1 VYYAQKITIFIA
13 LQNLKMSLLLSDLM
27 AFLMKHELEEIVP
40 MNKRKFLFVPFL
52 IIATLIGQDDNKE
65 KFHFEFETDS
75 IELRIGESKEITIKL
90 LDESGKLAQ
99 NKFYVFGQRKALS
112 VSPRISDSTG
122 VATVTLKAHKPGRL
136 SVSTQTITVKRDD
149 RVRDKLAV
157 NVPFPPID
165 HIVFNQTPSKLY
177 TKTSTSFSVEV
188 IDEAGLTRENADVKL
203 KSSNTAVADFDIFG
217 NLETKRIGRVTVSA
231 TAEGV
236 TEQFNVRVVKNP
248 VRSVTLSAEKDEI
261 RTGDVLA
268 LNAKA
273 FNRSDRAIDDAPITY
288 TYIGQADYGKFGLPA
303 AGLVT
308 DDGRFVAETAGLYT
322 LIASSGGYS
331 AQKTIKVVPR
341 NVQKKAKL
349 VGHGLISDVLTSDLW
364 VWAGVDQHEGK
375 DFAVTGTW
383 GSNGE
388 AYFWD
393 VTNPD
398 SMIIIDTITVDART
412 VNDVKISEDGR
423 VGVIT
428 REGASNRK
436 NGFVVLDVTDPYNVT
451 ISAEYND
458 DMTGG
463 VHNVFIYENHIYA
476 VNNGRKYD
484 IINIDDPSNPF
495 RVGVYE
501 MDTPGHSIHDVW
513 IENGIAYS
521 SNWSDGV
528 VAVDIGAMKFDEA
541 DRSNTQF
548 NPLLAKAGQG
558 SPSNPIKL
566 AEMGDPNGLNHAAF
580 PFLSKSTGNFYIVGG
595 DETFPWGV
603 RATRGEPSNPRG
615 GFHFLNFTDPD
626 NPKEDAVYQVPEA
639 GSHNLWVYDDVLM
652 AAFYQGGLR
661 VVDISGEL
669 LGDIYNQGREIAV
682 YQSSHKEG
690 KIPNAPMVWGAQPYK
705 DYIFFADMNSG
716 LYCIQLEDL
725 EKGPGAP

>member
-1 VYYAQKITIFIA
+1 MIK
-13 LQNLKMSLLLSDLM
+13 
-27 AFLMKHELEEIVP
+27 
-40 MNKRKFLFVPFL
+40 KFLVIPLLFVSL
-52 IIATLIGQDDNKE
+52 IMAQEEKNKE
-65 KFHFEFETDS
+65 FHFEFETDS
-75 IELRIGESKEITIKL
+75 IEVRVGESKEITIKL
-90 LDESGKLAQ
+90 LDEKGKLVQ
-99 NKFYVFGQRKALS
+99 SPFYVFGQRKTLS

-122 VATVTLKAHKPGRL
+122 VATVTVTAHKPGRL
-136 SVSTQTITVKRDD
+136 SLSTQTITVKRDD
-149 RVRDKLAV
+149 RIRASLIV
-157 NVPFPPID
+157 NVPFPPLD
-165 HIVFNQTPSKLY
+165 RIVFNQQPSKLY
-177 TKTSTSFSVEV
+177 QGTATLLSVEV
-188 IDEAGLTRENADVKL
+188 FDKANLNRSELTVKL
-203 KSSNTAVADFDIFG
+203 KSSNTDVAQFDMFG
-217 NLETKRIGRVTVSA
+217 NLETKRTGKIKVSA
-231 TAEGV
+231 TAEDV
-236 TEQFNVRVVKNP
+236 TASFSVRVVKNP
-248 VRSVTLSAEKDEI
+248 IRKVTLSLDKEEI
-261 RTGDVLA
+261 RTGDVISLKAKA
-268 LNAKA
+268 LN
-273 FNRSDRAIDDAPITY
+273 RSGRTIDDAPIIY
-288 TYIGQADYGKFGLPA
+288 TYIGQSDYGKFGLPA

-308 DDGRFVAETAGLYT
+308 DDGRFVAETAGMYT

-331 AQKTIKVVPR
+331 AQKTIKVIPR
-341 NVQKKAKL
+341 EVRKKAKL
-349 VGHGLISDVLTSDLW
+349 VGHGLITDVLTSDLW
-364 VWAGVDQHEGK
+364 VWAGIDKHEGK

-398 SMIIIDTITVDART
+398 SMIIIDTIKVDART

-423 VGVIT
+423 VGVMT

-436 NGFVVLDVTDPYNVT
+436 NGFVVLDVSDPYNVIIT
-451 ISAEYND
+451 AEFND

-463 VHNVFIYENHIYA
+463 VHNVFIYDNHIYA

-528 VAVDIGAMKFDEA
+528 IAVDVGGMKFDEA
-541 DRSNTQF
+541 DRSESQF
-548 NPLLAKAGQG
+548 NPLLAKAGKG
-558 SPSNPIKL
+558 SPSNPVKL

-603 RATRGEPSNPRG
+603 KATSGEPSNPRG
-615 GFHFLNFTDPD
+615 GFHFLNFTNPD
-626 NPKEDAVYQVPEA
+626 EPREDAVYQVPEA
-639 GSHNLWVYDDVLM
+639 GSHNMWVYDDVLM

-682 YQSSHKEG
+682 YQSAHKEG
-690 KIPNAPMVWGAQPYK
+690 KIPNATMVWGAQPYK
-705 DYIFFADMNSG
+705 DYIFLTDMNSG
-716 LYCIQLEDL
+716 LYCIQLEDI
-725 EKGPGAP
+725 EKAPGTP

>member
-1 VYYAQKITIFIA
+1 
-13 LQNLKMSLLLSDLM
+13 
-27 AFLMKHELEEIVP
+27 
-40 MNKRKFLFVPFL
+40 MNKRKFLILPLLL
-52 IIATLIGQDDNKE
+52 ISIIIGQDNK
-65 KFHFEFETDS
+65 KFTFEFESDS

-90 LDESGKLAQ
+90 LDENGKLAQ
-99 NKFYVFGQRKALS
+99 NPFYVFGQRKSLS

-136 SVSTQTITVKRDD
+136 SLSTQTITVKRDD
-149 RVRDKLAV
+149 RVRSSLVV
-157 NVPFPPID
+157 NVPSPPID
-165 HIVFNQTPSKLY
+165 RIVFNQTPAKLY
-177 TKTSTSFSVEV
+177 VGTATALSVEV
-188 IDEAGLTRENADVKL
+188 FDEAELNRSELNVKL
-203 KSSNTAVADFDIFG
+203 ESSNTKVADFDAFG
-217 NLETKRIGRVTVSA
+217 NLETKKTGKTRVSA
-231 TAEGV
+231 TVQNV
-236 TEQFNVRVVKNP
+236 TESFNVRVVKNP
-248 VRSVTLSAEKDEI
+248 TRKVSLSIDKEEI

-273 FNRSDRAIDDAPITY
+273 LNRSDKAIDDAPITY

-308 DDGRFVAETAGLYT
+308 DDGRFVAETAGIYT

-349 VGHGLISDVLTSDLW
+349 IGHGLITDVLTSDLW
-364 VWAGVDQHEGK
+364 VWAGVDKHEGK

-393 VTNPD
+393 VTDP
-398 SMIIIDTITVDART
+398 SKMVIIDTITVDART

-423 VGVIT
+423 VGVMT

-436 NGFVVLDVTDPYNVT
+436 NGFVILDVTDPYNVKIT
-451 ISAEYND
+451 AEYND

-463 VHNVFIYENHIYA
+463 VHNVFIYENHVYA

-528 VAVDIGAMKFDEA
+528 VAVDIGGMKFDEA
-541 DRSNTQF
+541 DRSQSQF

-603 RATRGEPSNPRG
+603 MATQGKPSNPRG

-626 NPKEDAVYQVPEA
+626 NPKEDAIYEVPEA
-639 GSHNLWVYDDVLM
+639 GSHNLWVYGDILI
-652 AAFYQGGLR
+652 AGNYQAGLR

-669 LGDIYNQGREIAV
+669 LGDIYKQGREIGYYV
-682 YQSSHKEG
+682 PYHKDG

-705 DYIFFADMNSG
+705 DYIFFVDMNSG
-716 LYCIQLEDL
+716 LYCIQLE
-725 EKGPGAP
+725 KIGKRSGRIGPG

>member
-1 VYYAQKITIFIA
+1 
-13 LQNLKMSLLLSDLM
+13 
-27 AFLMKHELEEIVP
+27 MKHTLFILQI
-40 MNKRKFLFVPFL
+40 FLFSIVF
-52 IIATLIGQDDNKE
+52 GQKE
-65 KFHFEFETDS
+65 NTEKLQFEFEVDS
-75 IELRIGESKEITIKL
+75 IELHVGETKELTIKL
-90 LDESGKLAQ
+90 LNEDGDLSK
-99 NKFYVFGQRKALS
+99 NSFYVFGQRRALS
-112 VSPRISDSTG
+112 VSPRTSDSTG
-122 VATVTLKAHKPGRL
+122 IATVTVKAHKPGRL
-136 SVSTQTITVKRDD
+136 RLSVQSITVKRDD
-149 RVRDKLAV
+149 RVRDKLVV

-177 TKTSTSFSVEV
+177 TETSTSFSVEV

-217 NLETKRIGRVTVSA
+217 NLETKRTGRVTVSA
-231 TAEGV
+231 TAEAV
-236 TEQFNVRVVKNP
+236 TEQFNIRVVKNP

-261 RTGDVLA
+261 RTGDALV

-273 FNRSDRAIDDAPITY
+273 LNRSDRAIDDAPITY

-364 VWAGVDQHEGK
+364 VWAGVDKHEGK

-436 NGFVVLDVTDPYNVT
+436 NGFVILDVSDPYNVT

-463 VHNVFIYENHIYA
+463 VHNVFVYENHIYA

-501 MDTPGHSIHDVW
+501 LDTPGHSIHDVW

-528 VAVDIGAMKFDEA
+528 VAVDIGGMKFDEA
-541 DRSNTQF
+541 DRSKSQF

-558 SPSNPIKL
+558 SPSNPVKL
-566 AEMGDPNGLNHAAF
+566 ASMGDPTGRNHAAF
-580 PFLSKSTGNFYIVGG
+580 PFLSKSTGNFYIIAG
-595 DETFPWGV
+595 DENFPWGV
-603 RATRGEPSNPRG
+603 LATKGQPSNPRG
-615 GFHFLNFTDPD
+615 GYHFLNFSDPD
-626 NPKEDAVYQVPEA
+626 NPKEEAIYEVPEA
-639 GSHNLWVYDDVLM
+639 GSHNLWVFGDILI
-652 AAFYQGGLR
+652 AGNYQGGLR

-669 LGDIYNQGREIAV
+669 LGDIYKQGREIGHYV
-682 YQSSHKEG
+682 PYHKEG

-716 LYCIQLEDL
+716 LYCIQLVDKQPSGRGRL
-725 EKGPGAP
+725 PG

>member
-1 VYYAQKITIFIA
+1 
-13 LQNLKMSLLLSDLM
+13 
-27 AFLMKHELEEIVP
+27 
-40 MNKRKFLFVPFL
+40 MNKRKFLILPLLL
-52 IIATLIGQDDNKE
+52 ISIIIGQDNK
-65 KFHFEFETDS
+65 KFTFEFESDS

-90 LDESGKLAQ
+90 LDENGKLAQ
-99 NKFYVFGQRKALS
+99 NPFYVFGQRKSLS

-136 SVSTQTITVKRDD
+136 SLSTQTITVKRDD
-149 RVRDKLAV
+149 RVRSSLVV
-157 NVPFPPID
+157 NVPSPPID
-165 HIVFNQTPSKLY
+165 RIVFNQTPSKLY
-177 TKTSTSFSVEV
+177 VGTATALSVEV
-188 IDEAGLTRENADVKL
+188 FDEAELNRSELNVKL
-203 KSSNTAVADFDIFG
+203 ESSNTKVADFDAFG
-217 NLETKRIGRVTVSA
+217 NLETKKTGKTRVSA
-231 TAEGV
+231 TVQNV
-236 TEQFNVRVVKNP
+236 TESFNVRVVKNP
-248 VRSVTLSAEKDEI
+248 TRKVSLSIDKEEI

-273 FNRSDRAIDDAPITY
+273 LNRLGRTINDMPITY
-288 TYIGQADYGKFGLPA
+288 SYLGQSNYGEFGLPA
-303 AGLVT
+303 SGLVA
-308 DDGRFVAETAGLYT
+308 DDGRFVAETAGIYT

-341 NVQKKAKL
+341 DVKKQVKL
-349 VGHGLISDVLTSDLW
+349 VGHGLISDVLTGDLW
-364 VWAGVDQHEGK
+364 VWAGVDKHEGK

-393 VTNPD
+393 VTDP
-398 SMIIIDTITVDART
+398 SKMVIIDTITVDART

-423 VGVIT
+423 VGVMT

-436 NGFVVLDVTDPYNVT
+436 NGFVILDVTDPYNVKIT
-451 ISAEYND
+451 AEYND

-463 VHNVFIYENHIYA
+463 VHNVFIYENHVYA

-495 RVGVYE
+495 RVGVFE
-501 MDTPGHSIHDVW
+501 MDTPGHSLHDVW

-528 VAVDIGAMKFDEA
+528 VAVDIGGMKFDEA
-541 DRSNTQF
+541 DRSQSQF

-566 AEMGDPNGLNHAAF
+566 AEMGDPTGRNHAAF
-580 PFLSKSTGNFYIVGG
+580 PFLSKSTGNFYIISG
-595 DETFPWGV
+595 DENFPWGV
-603 RATRGEPSNPRG
+603 MATQGKPSNPRG

-626 NPKEDAVYQVPEA
+626 NPKEDAIYEVPEA
-639 GSHNLWVYDDVLM
+639 GSHNLWVYGDILI
-652 AAFYQGGLR
+652 AGNYQAGLR

-669 LGDIYNQGREIAV
+669 LGDIYKQGREIGYYV
-682 YQSSHKEG
+682 PYHKDG

-705 DYIFFADMNSG
+705 DYIFFVDMNSG
-716 LYCIQLEDL
+716 LYCIQLE
-725 EKGPGAP
+725 KIGKRSGRIGPG